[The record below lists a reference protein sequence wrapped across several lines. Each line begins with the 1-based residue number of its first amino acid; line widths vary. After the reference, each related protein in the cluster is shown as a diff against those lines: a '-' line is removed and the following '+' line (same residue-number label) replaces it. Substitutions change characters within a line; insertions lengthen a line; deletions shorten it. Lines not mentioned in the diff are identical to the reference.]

1 MTSGFY
7 GMQAIHTRAHLL
19 QAIYEGGGVQP
30 YDPPQPD
37 ARTFY

>member
-19 QAIYEGGGVQP
+19 QAIYE
-30 YDPPQPD
+30 
-37 ARTFY
+37 AWCSAI